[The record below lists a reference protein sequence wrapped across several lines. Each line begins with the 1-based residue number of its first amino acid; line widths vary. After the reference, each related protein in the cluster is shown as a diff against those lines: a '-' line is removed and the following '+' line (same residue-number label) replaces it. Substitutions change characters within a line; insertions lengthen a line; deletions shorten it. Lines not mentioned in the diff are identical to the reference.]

1 MRCNPSYTFTI
12 ANASAVPDATG
23 VAVRLNNGD
32 PVITG
37 ATGRNVSTVIP
48 RPELKLLSLPAL
60 SITSARNVYDPSENA
75 GTVIDHVPLT
85 T

>member
-1 MRCNPSYTFTI
+1 M
-12 ANASAVPDATG
+12 ANASAVPEIAG
-23 VAVRLNNGD
+23 VAVLLNNGE

-37 ATGRNVSTVIP
+37 ATGRKVSTVMP
-48 RPELKLLSLPAL
+48 KPELKLLSLPAL
-60 SITSARNVYDPSENA
+60 SITNARNVYDPSANA